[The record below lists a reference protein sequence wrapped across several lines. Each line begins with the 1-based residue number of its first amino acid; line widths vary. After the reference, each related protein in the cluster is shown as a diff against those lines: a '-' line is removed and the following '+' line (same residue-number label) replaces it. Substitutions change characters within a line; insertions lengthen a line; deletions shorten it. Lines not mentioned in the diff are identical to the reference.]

1 MVFLFPRL
9 ATFEYQKNRG
19 MSKDQTL
26 QTLRKEVERIQHSL
40 DRITAMPEVNLA
52 EIYVAK
58 KSAAQFLGISY
69 RTIERW
75 QRLGYVEGFRV
86 GGRVYF
92 MKAELMRVAKVYSA
106 GIRAVSN
113 ANQPQSLSELLSRH
127 INLIEN

>member
-1 MVFLFPRL
+1 
-9 ATFEYQKNRG
+9 
-19 MSKDQTL
+19 MSEDQTL

-40 DRITAMPEVNLA
+40 DRITTMPEVNLA

-75 QRLGYVEGFRV
+75 QRLGYVQGFRV

-92 MKAELMRVAKVYSA
+92 MKAELMRVAKVHSA
-106 GIRAVSN
+106 GIGALSN
-113 ANQPQSLSELLSRH
+113 AYRPQSLSDLLSRH
-127 INLIEN
+127 TNRIEN

>member
-1 MVFLFPRL
+1 
-9 ATFEYQKNRG
+9 
-19 MSKDQTL
+19 MSEDQTL

-40 DRITAMPEVNLA
+40 DRLTAMPEVNLA